1 MFPKAPPVIS
11 IGSRQ
16 YPVTIHFNKT
26 TPMTDY
32 VGAAYGKV
40 CKIHQQLPSGG
51 VLVFL
56 TGQQEVEQLCRM
68 LRKRYGNIAGKKL
81 LKLDRQEKDG
91 SDNEA
96 ETKHEDGE
104 NNPEEVETEE
114 GVHVLP
120 LYSLL
125 PPKQQMLVFEQVRR
139 SRNAMTQIRR

>member
-32 VGAAYGKV
+32 VGAAYTKV

-68 LRKRYGNIAGKKL
+68 LRKRYGNVAGKKMI
-81 LKLDRQEKDG
+81 KLDQEKDG
-91 SDNEA
+91 SDS
-96 ETKHEDGE
+96 EDEDKNGSE
-104 NNPEEVETEE
+104 NKAEEVETEE

-125 PPKQQMLVFEQVRR
+125 PPKQQMLVFDQVR
-139 SRNAMTQIRR
+139 SHYTALLYFITY

>member
-1 MFPKAPPVIS
+1 MFPKPPPVIS

-32 VGAAYGKV
+32 VGAAYSKV

-68 LRKRYGNIAGKKL
+68 LRKRYGNVAGIKKI
-81 LKLDRQEKDG
+81 KLEKDG
-91 SDNEA
+91 SDNEG
-96 ETKHEDGE
+96 ETKEGD
-104 NNPEEVETEE
+104 NNEGEEVETEE

-125 PPKQQMLVFEQVRR
+125 PPKQQMLVFDQVRIH
-139 SRNAMTQIRR
+139 SPHSLMIQLV